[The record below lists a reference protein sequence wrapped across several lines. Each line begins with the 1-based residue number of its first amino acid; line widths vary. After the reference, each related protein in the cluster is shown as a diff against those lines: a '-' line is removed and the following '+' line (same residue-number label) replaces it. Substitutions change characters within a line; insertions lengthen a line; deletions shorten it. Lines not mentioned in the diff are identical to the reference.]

1 MKERQ
6 GRQANALRKRNK
18 HSLFI
23 LSFLGPPLGL
33 YALFVLVPTVN
44 AFRYSFM
51 RWDGLSDPKWV
62 GLHNFTNLISTGSD
76 FGQALLHN
84 LFLTF
89 VPGVIILALALTFA
103 NLIHQRV
110 KGARLFRITFFFPNI
125 ISSVAVAL
133 LWTLLY
139 STTSIGMLNHLRL
152 ILFHHKDP
160 IPFTESSR
168 LLPALV
174 PMIVWTATGFY
185 MVLFLAAMENIPV
198 TLYEAA
204 RLDGAAPLAIFT
216 KVTIPLMWEVLTTG
230 VIFLVIG
237 GLKIFD
243 VIWVM
248 ESGRPS
254 TPTHTLSTLMY
265 QKVFEQ
271 YDIGAGTAIAV
282 MLFLL
287 VLAVTLVSRKLMW
300 RESLEY

>member
-1 MKERQ
+1 MSARQ
-6 GRQANALRKRNK
+6 KSKQR
-18 HSLFI
+18 LFI
-23 LSFLGPPLGL
+23 LSFLGPPLAL
-33 YALFVLVPTVN
+33 YGLFVLIPTVN
-44 AFRYSFM
+44 AFRYSFT
-51 RWDGLSDPKWV
+51 RWDGLSDPVWV
-62 GLHNFTNLISTGSD
+62 GLHNFKTLTSRGSD
-76 FGQALLHN
+76 FGVAILHN
-84 LFLTF
+84 IFLTV
-89 VPGVIILALALTFA
+89 VPGVFILSLALLFA

-110 KGARLFRITFFFPNI
+110 RGARLFRITFFFPNI

-133 LWTLLY
+133 LWTLIY
-139 STTSIGMLNHLRL
+139 SATSVGMLNHLRAV
-152 ILFHHKDP
+152 LFHQSAP
-160 IPFTESSR
+160 IPFTQSSR

-185 MVLFLAAMENIPV
+185 MVLFLAAMENIPE

-204 RLDGAAPLAIFT
+204 RLDGATQTALFLHI
-216 KVTIPLMWEVLTTG
+216 TIPLIWEVLTTG

-243 VIWVM
+243 IVWVM

-271 YDIGAGTAIAV
+271 YDIGAGTGIAV

-287 VLAVTLVSRKLMW
+287 VLAITLISRKLML